1 MTYYVTIVLVKTIS
15 SALLI
20 ILATF
25 DVNHFR
31 QEIKSRYQEKRN
43 DKLYRLSNA
52 DSFWPQNIK
61 KGERLHLKCFR

>member
-1 MTYYVTIVLVKTIS
+1 MTIVSVENYS
-15 SALLI
+15 SALFI

-61 KGERLHLKCFR
+61 KGERLHLKYFR

>member
-1 MTYYVTIVLVKTIS
+1 MF
-15 SALLI
+15 I

-61 KGERLHLKCFR
+61 KGERLHLKYFR